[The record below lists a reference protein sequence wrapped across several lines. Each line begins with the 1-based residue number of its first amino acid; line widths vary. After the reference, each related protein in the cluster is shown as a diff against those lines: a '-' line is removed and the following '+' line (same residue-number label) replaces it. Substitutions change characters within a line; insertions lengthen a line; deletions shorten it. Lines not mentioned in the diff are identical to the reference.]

1 MSEASNSSGSPSI
14 ETQVAGRDP
23 SLARP
28 ALARQRT
35 DGCLGRR
42 GADGSNRRL
51 CRWER
56 ISRRG
61 AYVEGLRCLYKAPAE
76 RQRQKQR
83 GPRTDAPL
91 ALITAGDIRSVRFH
105 IHWVAGRT
113 ASALAWCEIVEDGGT
128 NR

>member
-1 MSEASNSSGSPSI
+1 MNEASNSSGSPSI
-14 ETQVAGRDP
+14 ETQVAGREP

-42 GADGSNRRL
+42 GAADWNRRL

-56 ISRRG
+56 TSRRR

-76 RQRQKQR
+76 RRQQKER

-113 ASALAWCEIVEDGGT
+113 ASVLEWCEIVEDGGM